1 MGYLLLLLRL
11 YCFWCRAVLFWYPFW
26 LQFPGFWGNVCKFF
40 ELLKEGLYNWKEILD
55 VEKSFLF
62 VVTFIIL
69 FGKSSPKRN
78 SESAGTFFLN
88 AWYWSSRQYAIWPRL
103 FCLRSVFTWL
113 SSASESVQSW
123 TIVLKFL
130 FRVVVFKILL
140 FFNSINWVKHY
151 INYYTS
157 KFFPYWWTCFSTG
170 LKLLAISLIRSSS
183 SLSSGSDSSLFA
195 KLTFGLL
202 VVSKSWSICS
212 SKSEPPYKDSSSSA
226 GWWLSLSL

>member
-1 MGYLLLLLRL
+1 MGYLLLLLLL
-11 YCFWCRAVLFWYPFW
+11 YCFWYWPVLFWYPFW
-26 LQFPGFWGNVCKFF
+26 LRFPGFWANGRKFF
-40 ELLKEGLYNWKEILD
+40 ELLKEGLYDWKEVLE

-62 VVTFIIL
+62 AVIFIIL

-88 AWYWSSRQYAIWPRL
+88 VWYWLSRQYAIWSRL
-103 FCLRSVFTWL
+103 ICSRSVFTWL